1 VLPIKLKTKLFTL
14 EIFRRGMVF
23 TIASIL
29 FASGVNLCNGNIFL
43 LLISIVNQKV
53 FDKDANE
60 YGFWVGLFLLLISLF
75 LFYLIII
82 NWRIEIYSKT
92 FLQLRKTLDKYG
104 TAFNHRT
111 HYVKSEKLR
120 ELHSVVYEEYK
131 NTVHFLNENQTY
143 LDIEIYELAQDINFE
158 IGKLIIELDVYIKE
172 IVKIENDN
180 ETSYDPELAN
190 KSVSN
195 DVERIKN
202 QFNEFVLIIKQKEK
216 FKISNN

>member
-1 VLPIKLKTKLFTL
+1 MLPIKLKTKFFTL

-43 LLISIVNQKV
+43 LIISIANQQV

-104 TAFNHRT
+104 TAFNHRI
-111 HYVKSEKLR
+111 HYVRSEKLR
-120 ELHSVVYEEYK
+120 ELHSDAYEEYK

-180 ETSYDPELAN
+180 ETSYDTELAN
-190 KSVSN
+190 NSVGH

>member
-1 VLPIKLKTKLFTL
+1 MLPIKLKTKLFTL

-23 TIASIL
+23 TIASVL

-43 LLISIVNQKV
+43 LIISIVNQQV

-92 FLQLRKTLDKYG
+92 FLRLRKTLDKYG
-104 TAFNHRT
+104 TAFNYRT
-111 HYVKSEKLR
+111 HYINSQKLR
-120 ELHSVVYEEYK
+120 ELHSDAYEEYK

-143 LDIEIYELAQDINFE
+143 LDIEIYEFAQDINFK

-195 DVERIKN
+195 DVDRIKN

>member
-1 VLPIKLKTKLFTL
+1 MLPIKLQTKLFTL

-43 LLISIVNQKV
+43 LIISIVNQQV
-53 FDKDANE
+53 FDKDSNE
-60 YGFWVGLFLLLISLF
+60 YGFWVGLVLILISLF

-92 FLQLRKTLDKYG
+92 FVQLRKTLDKYG

-111 HYVKSEKLR
+111 HYINSEKLR
-120 ELHSVVYEEYK
+120 ELHNDAYEEYK
-131 NTVHFLNENQTY
+131 KTVHFLSKNQTY
-143 LDIEIYELAQDINFE
+143 LDIEIYELALDINFE
-158 IGKLIIELDVYIKE
+158 IGKLIIELDAYIKE
-172 IVKIENDN
+172 IIKIENN
-180 ETSYDPELAN
+180 LETSYNPDLAN